1 MKWFVALRGFLK
13 AGGEEEKKAVI
24 AQLEE
29 GNAFLEKAFIDCSK
43 GKPFFNGDNIGYLDI
58 ALGCFLAWLRVTE
71 LAVSYKI
78 LDEAKTPSLSKWAEN
93 FCNDPAVKPV
103 MPETAKLAE
112 FAKKI
117 FPKPQA

>member
-43 GKPFFNGDNIGYLDI
+43 GKPFFNGDNI
-58 ALGCFLAWLRVTE
+58 
-71 LAVSYKI
+71 VSYKI